1 MTDIENMS
9 ICEILN
15 YLLEHFNLEINNK
28 IEPIYNDICRR
39 MVQKQ
44 EEILKPINP
53 YLIDDSALYQ

>member
-1 MTDIENMS
+1 
-9 ICEILN
+9 
-15 YLLEHFNLEINNK
+15 
-28 IEPIYNDICRR
+28 

>member
-15 YLLEHFNLEINNK
+15 YLLEHSNLEINNK

-44 EEILKPINP
+44 EEPLKPINP
-53 YLIDDSALYQ
+53 YLIDDSELFH